1 MAFINGVQYEWADI
15 VLFVGGVEITTQ
27 QAVSY
32 KKSIEKTAIY
42 GKGRQPIAIQR
53 GNASYEGKI
62 TLLQSELEAMELA
75 AAVAK
80 TDLLELAF
88 DIVATYLRDGVIVA
102 DVIRQAQFT
111 EYEKGMSQGDPN
123 MSIEL
128 SFVAMGI
135 GKK

>member
-1 MAFINGVQYEWADI
+1 MVACFFDFLL
-15 VLFVGGVEITTQ
+15 VLL
-27 QAVSY
+27 APC
-32 KKSIEKTAIY
+32 KH
-42 GKGRQPIAIQR
+42 QR

-62 TLLQSELEAMELA
+62 TLLQSELEVMELA
-75 AAVAK
+75 ATAAG

-88 DIVATYLRDGVIVA
+88 DIVVSYLRDGVIVA
-102 DVIRQAQFT
+102 DIIRQAQFT

-123 MSIEL
+123 MTIEM